1 MKTLV
6 SKENGYL
13 EIENQANTRLELYY
27 LLERINILEGIV
39 KQGESAREEL
49 RELNLK
55 LKDLCK
61 KIVVEVEN
69 DEWD

>member
-6 SKENGYL
+6 SKENRYL

-49 RELNLK
+49 KELNLK

>member
-69 DEWD
+69 DE

>member
-39 KQGESAREEL
+39 KQGESARKEL
-49 RELNLK
+49 KELNLK

-69 DEWD
+69 DE

>member
-6 SKENGYL
+6 SKENGYW

-69 DEWD
+69 DE

>member
-49 RELNLK
+49 KDLEEQ

-61 KIVVEVEN
+61 KIAEE
-69 DEWD
+69 